1 MAKIKDNLLVR
12 GASGKV
18 GKQFVYRK
26 RGDDTFITRMPT
38 TDKNAKPTQQQE
50 KIRDLFT
57 AASGYAT
64 GAISDPKLKAEYQK
78 KAKTNAGRTAYNVA
92 FRDFL
97 KAPVVKSVDTSM
109 YKGTAGTTIVIDA
122 RDDFRVAEVTVSIK
136 TAAGVLVEE
145 GNAILN
151 PKFRYEWIYTAT
163 QNNAALNGSIILA
176 TAKDLPGNKGTM
188 EVTINGS

>member
-26 RGDDTFITRMPT
+26 RGDDTFITRMPA
-38 TDKNAKPTQQQE
+38 TDKNAKPTDQQE
-50 KIRDLFT
+50 KVRDLFA

-64 GAISDPKLKAEYQK
+64 AAIADPKLKAEYQK
-78 KAKTNAGRTAYNVA
+78 KAKANSGRTAYNVA

-97 KAPVVKSVDTSM
+97 KAPVVKSIDTEM
-109 YKGTAGTTIVIDA
+109 YKGTTGTTIVIDA
-122 RDDFRVAEVTVSIK
+122 RDDFRVVEVFVSIK

-145 GNAILN
+145 GYAILN
-151 PKFRYEWIYTAT
+151 PKFRHEWIYTAT
-163 QNNAALNGSIILA
+163 QNNATLAGSVILV
-176 TAKDLPGNKGTM
+176 TAKDLPGNKGAM
-188 EVTINGS
+188 EITVNGS

>member
-12 GASGKV
+12 GASGNV

-26 RGDDTFITRMPT
+26 RGDDTFITRMPA

-50 KIRDLFT
+50 KVRDLFT

-64 GAISDPKLKAEYQK
+64 GVIADPKLKAEYQK
-78 KAKTNAGRTAYNVA
+78 KAKANAGRTAYNVA
-92 FRDFL
+92 FRDYL
-97 KAPVVKSVDTSM
+97 KAPVVKSIDTEM

-122 RDDFRVAEVTVSIK
+122 RDDFRVVEVFVSIK

-151 PKFRYEWIYTAT
+151 PINRNEWFYKAT
-163 QNNAALNGSIILA
+163 QNNAALSGSIIQA
-176 TAKDLPGNKGTM
+176 TAKDLPGNKGGL
-188 EVTINGS
+188 EIKINGS

>member
-38 TDKNAKPTQQQE
+38 TDKNAKPTEQQE
-50 KIRDLFT
+50 KVRDLF
-57 AASGYAT
+57 AAAAGYAT

-78 KAKTNAGRTAYNVA
+78 KAKTKAGRTAYNVA
-92 FRDFL
+92 FRDYL
-97 KAPVVKSVDTSM
+97 KAPVVKGIDTSA
-109 YKGTAGTTIVIDA
+109 YNGTVGTTIVIDA
-122 RDDFRVAEVTVSIK
+122 RDDFRVVEVTVSIK

-151 PKFRYEWIYTAT
+151 PINRNEWFYKAT
-163 QNNAALNGSIILA
+163 QANAALSGSIIQV
-176 TAKDLPGNKGTM
+176 TAKDLPGNKANQVITL
-188 EVTINGS
+188 NGS

>member
-12 GASGKV
+12 GASGNV

-26 RGDDTFITRMPT
+26 RGNNTFITRMPA
-38 TDKNAKPTQQQE
+38 TDKKAKTTQQQE
-50 KIRDLFT
+50 KVREQFL

-64 GAISDPKLKAEYQK
+64 SAIADPKIKAQYQK
-78 KAKTNAGRTAYNVA
+78 KAKVKSGITAYNVA
-92 FRDFL
+92 FRDYL
-97 KAPVVKSVDTSM
+97 KAPVVKKTDAAKYT
-109 YKGTAGTTIVIDA
+109 GTPGSPIVVTA
-122 RDDFRVAEVTVSIK
+122 VDDFRVIEVAVSIK

-151 PKFRYEWIYTAT
+151 PLHRDEWIYTAT
-163 QNNAALNGSIILA
+163 QNNAALTGSIIIA

-188 EVTINGS
+188 QTTL

>member
-38 TDKNAKPTQQQE
+38 TDKNAKPTAQQE
-50 KIRDLFT
+50 KVRDLFAS
-57 AASGYAT
+57 AAGYAT
-64 GAISDPKLKAEYQK
+64 GAISDTKLKAEYQK
-78 KAKTNAGRTAYNVA
+78 KAKTKAGRTAYNVA
-92 FRDFL
+92 FRDYL
-97 KAPVVKSVDTSM
+97 KAPVVKSIDTSM

-122 RDDFRVAEVTVSIK
+122 RDDFRVVEVFVSIK

-151 PKFRYEWIYTAT
+151 PINRNEWFYKAT
-163 QNNAALNGSIILA
+163 QNNAALNGSIIQA
-176 TAKDLPGNKGTM
+176 TAKDLPGNKGAL
-188 EVTINGS
+188 EIAINGS